1 MPNRKRN
8 SDGEFTDNRKRNS
21 DGQFASE
28 GMTGPVRDHPWASAA
43 IAAGAAA
50 AGAFLWSKRGRIGDK
65 LNSGMDR
72 LSELKNERMGSSERR
87 QSTSSG
93 RRQSRAQSNIADEAI
108 SREQAGQPSSI
119 EPSMAS
125 SQSKAATPAH
135 S

>member
-65 LNSGMDR
+65 LNSGMDK

-87 QSTSSG
+87 QSTSAG
-93 RRQSRAQSNIADEAI
+93 RRQSTPQSNIA
-108 SREQAGQPSSI
+108 EQAMAGQQTGQPSSI

-125 SQSKAATPAH
+125 SQNKAATSVH
-135 S
+135 N